1 MESMDIGN
9 KGSFLLLLIR
19 SKKIKEIISINN
31 YEVWISLIVSLT
43 SSFIIKNLYN
53 IIPAT
58 EFNNLIRGLT
68 SNIAVML
75 VTLLGFLI
83 GGLAIISGTLGSK
96 IVQKIEKEDKMINL
110 IGILF
115 SFYFIGFMIG
125 ITIIIFLLLYI
136 CSYFPYAININ
147 GLFVLV
153 LISTYL
159 FSFSIFYSVSLLG
172 TCIRM
177 FKINYD
183 YSRDR
188 EEIEESKGLT
198 IQEIKS
204 KFDHNRISAL
214 LTIML
219 TEQKD
224 KKRFLSELENNIEH
238 VEKGEEKDILKD
250 FMSKFYRR

>member
-1 MESMDIGN
+1 MENMDIEN
-9 KGSFLLLLIR
+9 KSSFLFLLKQ
-19 SKKIKEIISINN
+19 SKKIKEVISIKD
-31 YEVWISLIVSLT
+31 YEVWISLVVSLG
-43 SSFIIKNLYN
+43 SSFLIKNLYN
-53 IIPAT
+53 IIPVS
-58 EFNNLIRGLT
+58 EFNNLIRVLT

-75 VTLLGFLI
+75 VTLLGFSI

-96 IVQKIEKEDKMINL
+96 LVQKIEKEDKMINL

-115 SFYFIGFMIG
+115 SFYFIGFIIG

-136 CSYFPYAININ
+136 CSYFPYAINIK
-147 GLFVLV
+147 GLFALV
-153 LISTYL
+153 LIATYL

-183 YSRDR
+183 FSRDR
-188 EEIEESKGLT
+188 DELEESKGLT
-198 IQEIKS
+198 IEEIKS
-204 KFDHNRISAL
+204 KFDHNRINSL

-219 TEQKD
+219 TDQKD
-224 KKRFLSELENNIEH
+224 KKRFLDELENNIEH